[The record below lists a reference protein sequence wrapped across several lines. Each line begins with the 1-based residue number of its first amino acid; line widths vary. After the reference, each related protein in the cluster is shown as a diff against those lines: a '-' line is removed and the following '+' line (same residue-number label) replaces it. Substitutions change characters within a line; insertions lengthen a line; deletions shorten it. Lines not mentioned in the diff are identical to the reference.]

1 MHELKTPLG
10 ACAPSLATLALATLA
25 GACALALAAPP
36 ARAQPVSSADVNI
49 VSVTLAATPKTNTC
63 TTVINN
69 QNDDDAYRARVIVLL
84 PLQTPKV
91 LSATVAGGPGHCT
104 LGPALGGFTE
114 VVTCD
119 LGQLPQGPTVHRT
132 IKVVAEHSTA
142 APTYKPTCSAF
153 IYSLVGDIDKTNN
166 YKVAP

>member
-1 MHELKTPLG
+1 MPEPRVQLG
-10 ACAPSLATLALATLA
+10 VCASFATLAAA
-25 GACALALAAPP
+25 FVLAAPP
-36 ARAQPVSSADVNI
+36 AHAQAVSSADVNI
-49 VSVTLAATPKTNTC
+49 VSVTLTTAPKASTC

-91 LSATVAGGPGHCT
+91 ISATVAGGPGHCVP
-104 LGPALGGFTE
+104 GPAQGAFTE

-119 LGQLPQGPTVHRT
+119 LGHLPQGPTVHRT
-132 IKVVAEHSTA
+132 IKVVSAPSTA
-142 APTYKPTCSAF
+142 APSYKPTCSAF

-166 YKVAP
+166 YKAAP

>member
-1 MHELKTPLG
+1 MRKLAILFS
-10 ACAPSLATLALATLA
+10 ACVPAAFALASP
-25 GACALALAAPP
+25 AAH
-36 ARAQPVSSADVNI
+36 AQAVSSADVNI
-49 VSVTLAATPKTNTC
+49 VSVTAASPSPKIFAC

-91 LSATVAGGPGHCT
+91 LSATVTGGTGHCVP
-104 LGPALGGFTE
+104 GPALGGFTE

-119 LGQLPQGPTVHRT
+119 LGQLPQGPTVQRT
-132 IKVVAEHSTA
+132 IKVVSTPSTA
-142 APTYKPTCSAF
+142 APTYKRTCSAF

-166 YKVAP
+166 YKWAP

>member
-1 MHELKTPLG
+1 MRKLTALFAAAVP
-10 ACAPSLATLALATLA
+10 AAFALAIP
-25 GACALALAAPP
+25 AAH
-36 ARAQPVSSADVNI
+36 AQAVSSADVNI
-49 VSVTLAATPKTNTC
+49 VSVTITQTPKTFNC

-91 LSATVAGGPGHCT
+91 LSGTVTGGVGHCVP
-104 LGPALGGFTE
+104 GPALGGFTE

-119 LGQLPQGPTVHRT
+119 LGQLPQGPAVQRT
-132 IKVVAEHSTA
+132 IKVVSLPSTA
-142 APTYKPTCSAF
+142 APTYKRTCSAF

-166 YKVAP
+166 YKWAP

>member
-1 MHELKTPLG
+1 MPELKVPLG
-10 ACAPSLATLALATLA
+10 VCVPSFATLAAA
-25 GACALALAAPP
+25 SALALAAPP
-36 ARAQPVSSADVNI
+36 AHAQAVSSADVNI
-49 VSVTLAATPKTNTC
+49 VSVTLSSTPKANTC

-91 LSATVAGGPGHCT
+91 LSATVGGGTGQCA

-114 VVTCD
+114 VVTCE
-119 LGQLPQGPTVHRT
+119 LGQLPQGPNVHRT
-132 IKVVAEHSTA
+132 IKVVSAPSTA
-142 APTYKPTCSAF
+142 ASTYKPTCSAF

-166 YKVAP
+166 YKAAP